1 MVRKLFLAMA
11 ACIAAG
17 CFWFST
23 IQTAE
28 LTIAASAN
36 AIKSEAAR
44 RLIIIDLRRL
54 TLTLYDGD
62 KEPLAKYP
70 VAVGGPDSPSPAGV
84 WRVSSKMEGWEER
97 YGSCWLG
104 LNCPWGSY
112 GIHGTNKPGSIGSKV
127 SLGCIR
133 MLNEDVEAL
142 YPLVPIGTGV
152 IIENDY
158 GELPGRLATIQPGDR
173 GNLVLATQRQLRAL
187 GYYDGGLNGIYGK
200 RMEAAVY
207 AFKLDHGP
215 DTTLY
220 VGPKTYALL
229 GVLLF
234 E

>member
-1 MVRKLFLAMA
+1 MRRLCFAMIACVA
-11 ACIAAG
+11 AL
-17 CFWFST
+17 CFWLWTLRTFDL
-23 IQTAE
+23 A
-28 LTIAASAN
+28 IAVSAGV
-36 AIKSEAAR
+36 AQSEAAR

-54 TLTLYDGD
+54 TLTLYDGGR
-62 KEPLAKYP
+62 EPIAKYP
-70 VAVGGPDSPSPAGV
+70 VAVGGPDSPTPAGV

-97 YGSCWLG
+97 YGSRWLG

-127 SLGCIR
+127 SLGCVR

-158 GELPGRLATIQPGDR
+158 GELPGRLNTIEPGDR
-173 GNLVLATQRQLRAL
+173 GNLVLAAQRQLRAL
-187 GYYDGGLNGIYGK
+187 GYYDGGLDGIYGK

-215 DTTLY
+215 DLSLY

-229 GVLLF
+229 GVYLF
-234 E
+234 D